1 MRNLENFQ
9 EDMLKSFIKI
19 PGTIRREEVLP
30 FPTLTPCFPAFMPR
44 LIAWRPKQPG
54 RGPNSDGS
62 NIAEGRRLFLSPLH
76 GTISFPIH
84 PSIHVLQFN
93 PSDI

>member
-30 FPTLTPCFPAFMPR
+30 FPTPHPLLPSLHATSYCLEAKT
-44 LIAWRPKQPG
+44 AWKGAQ
-54 RGPNSDGS
+54 
-62 NIAEGRRLFLSPLH
+62 
-76 GTISFPIH
+76 
-84 PSIHVLQFN
+84 Q
-93 PSDI
+93 